1 MAKTDKRKKAR
12 VDYAKAAKPDAIA
25 GIEEDSDEE
34 SSDGSLFS
42 KEESD

>member
-1 MAKTDKRKKAR
+1 MATTDKRQKTR
-12 VDYAKAAKPDAIA
+12 VDYAKAAKPDAID
-25 GIEEDSDEE
+25 GVEDDSDEE